1 MKITEKELITPE
13 GKAKLEAELQKLQT
27 TRPEALKELQE
38 ARAMGD
44 LRENSAYQAAK
55 DRVRTMDRRIRYLE
69 STLRK
74 SHVVKKTNTSTVE
87 LGSLVEMQVNG
98 NKVTYTLVGKAEA
111 DPKQKKISLESP
123 LGKLLHHKKVGQ
135 TVELNINSHTTQYKI
150 LKVS

>member
-13 GKAKLEAELQKLQT
+13 GKAKLEAELHKLQT
-27 TRPEALKELQE
+27 VRPEALKELQE

-55 DRVRTMDRRIRYLE
+55 DRVRTLDRRIRYLE

-74 SHVVKKTNTSTVE
+74 SQVVKKTGSSTVE
-87 LGSLVEMQVNG
+87 LGSFVEMEVNG
-98 NKVTYTLVGKAEA
+98 NTVNYMLVGKAEA

-123 LGKLLHHKKVGQ
+123 LGKLLHRKKVGQ